1 MLPGM
6 NPGQRSRLFQEVN
19 DRIYDLLAS
28 ADPDL
33 PGEFLCECGRD
44 CDQRVSLL
52 PAEFARLRDTAAIVR
67 SPDCRRFR
75 FRRGSEAP
83 AAGGVPA
90 LG

>member
-1 MLPGM
+1 MSPT
-6 NPGQRSRLFQEVN
+6 QRSRLFQEVN

-44 CDQRVSLL
+44 CNQRVALL
-52 PAEFARLRDTAAIVR
+52 PSAFAALRETGAIVR
-67 SPDCRRFR
+67 SQDCRRFR
-75 FRRGSEAP
+75 LRRGSEAP